1 VGVGEVDVRVWVGVT
16 GRAAWSQAEGEGR
29 SHPEGTGCLSWQC
42 GLTVDDGKLVVQNSG
57 SR

>member
-1 VGVGEVDVRVWVGVT
+1 MDVRVWVGVT

-29 SHPEGTGCLSWQC
+29 SHPEGTGCRSRQC
-42 GLTVDDGKLVVQNSG
+42 GLAVDDGKLVVQNSG